1 MAADIDAEL
10 AELRSRIERQ
20 IDEYVENLKRLDR
33 LSRKL
38 SQQRV
43 VPRTYHDGE

>member
-1 MAADIDAEL
+1 MAADIHAEL

-33 LSRKL
+33 LTRKVA
-38 SQQRV
+38 QRV
-43 VPRTYHDGE
+43 VPRTYHDDE